1 MFFQITS
8 STLLPIVGDVWT
20 TSFIKLNQSKIKIII
35 LQYTYLI
42 LHVQYLVEND
52 FSASY
57 CLTVSAC
64 ISLFFSKLSACIS
77 ICSQYMYIIHVMV
90 TKFSLEDKVKN
101 KIISDDLI

>member
-52 FSASY
+52 FSAIY
-57 CLTVSAC
+57 CLTVSAR

-90 TKFSLEDKVKN
+90 AKFSLEDKVKN